1 MNLTKVTLPTYSKTE
16 EILNAVSHGLG
27 IPLGVVACIVCLMK
41 AADINSVIG
50 SIIFALSVVILY
62 TCSTLY
68 HSVKNTTTKKIL
80 RLIDH
85 SSIFIL
91 ITGTSVAM
99 TVICVFPFNKVL
111 AIVMSSVSL
120 VLSIT
125 GVILTVIDQEKYKK
139 VQMALYL
146 IVGWIS
152 VILIYPIY
160 KHCENGLEIILIVGF
175 GGIIYTVGAV
185 FYSIGK
191 KKKYFHCIFHVFVL
205 CGTILHFYAVH
216 FAI

>member
-16 EILNAVSHGLG
+16 EIINAVSHGLG
-27 IPLGVVACIVCLMK
+27 VPLGIVACIICLMK
-41 AADINSVIG
+41 SSDINSTVG

-62 TCSTLY
+62 SCSTLY
-68 HSVKNTTTKKIL
+68 HSVKNTTTKKFL

-99 TVICVFPFNKVL
+99 TIICVYPHSKLF
-111 AIVMSSVSL
+111 AIIMSSISMI
-120 VLSIT
+120 LSIV
-125 GVILTVIDQEKYKK
+125 GVILTIVDQEKYKK
-139 VQMALYL
+139 VQMRLYL

-152 VILIYPIY
+152 VVLVYPIY
-160 KHCENGLEIILIVGF
+160 KYCENGLTIILIVAA

-191 KKKYFHCIFHVFVL
+191 KKKYFHCIFHMFVL
-205 CGTILHFYAVH
+205 CGTILHLYAVYS
-216 FAI
+216 AI